1 MKYLPVGSLAI
12 CTSLLAIFAVGC
24 CGKPEG
30 KIITVEGYVA
40 HKKRSLTYDPD
51 FWEVSLSIVHE
62 PERSTGKWW
71 EADSRGWRSE
81 DGLTR
86 YSELEY
92 FIRKDAEPKVQ
103 EGHYYVIRYREKDA
117 YNRAIISARRPMKR
131 NREVQARIQGT
142 IYEYNNA
149 EKIPIP
155 REIEKIPAPR
165 AKSTEVGSSYFWPTF
180 DAPEQLGVY
189 RQFAVTPFR
198 IQAVRVVPTRI
209 VVINNRRRSTLLFR

>member
-1 MKYLPVGSLAI
+1 MKYLSIG
-12 CTSLLAIFAVGC
+12 LLAIFAVGC

-40 HKKRSLTYDPD
+40 HRKRSLTYDPD

-86 YSELEY
+86 YTELEY

-142 IYEYNNA
+142 IYEYKNA
-149 EKIPIP
+149 EKIPVP
-155 REIEKIPAPR
+155 REVEKIPKPR
-165 AKSTEVGSSYFWPTF
+165 VKTEVGSSYFWPTY
-180 DAPEQLGVY
+180 DAPEQLGTWRSWDY
-189 RQFAVTPFR
+189 
-198 IQAVRVVPTRI
+198 IQAVRTSNVVQVAPRRT